1 MTMIRPSLP
10 AGPVR
15 PSVVAT
21 VALGITFVL
30 ATSTAPAQATSSEPG
45 VTSTVTDIALDS
57 PRAGWHAPVTAGAAF
72 SQEVNYPAA
81 SVNSR
86 HDQADGARIRGR
98 IVGATKGPA
107 QLVVNGVAM
116 PLRIEEDGSFD
127 RPYLFPAGSNS
138 VEVRGGDGG
147 TRRRVQF
154 LAHPDGA
161 TRARL
166 RVILAWDTD
175 HTDLDLHVIAP
186 DGQHAWYGQRM
197 LENGGAIDVDVTTG
211 YGPEIFATPAPLHGP
226 YLVFVNYYGGRGHDE
241 ADMTVAN
248 ITIVSEEGTLNEKR
262 ENVQVPMRA
271 PGELTLVKR
280 FSYP

>member
-1 MTMIRPSLP
+1 MTVL
-10 AGPVR
+10 
-15 PSVVAT
+15 
-21 VALGITFVL
+21 VALGIIITL
-30 ATSTAPAQATSSEPG
+30 AAAMARAQAATSPEPTSPVPASSPP
-45 VTSTVTDIALDS
+45 TVTPPAAEITLDA
-57 PRAGWHAPVTAGAAF
+57 PRAGWHAPPSVGAAF
-72 SQEVNYPAA
+72 TQTVNYPAA
-81 SVNSR
+81 SVDSR

-98 IVGATKGPA
+98 IAGAAKGPA

-116 PLRIEEDGSFD
+116 PLRVEEDGSFD

-138 VEVRGGDGG
+138 VEVRSADGN

-154 LAHPDGA
+154 LAHPDSA

-186 DGQHAWYGQRM
+186 DGQHAWYGQRV
-197 LENGGAIDVDVTTG
+197 LDNGGAIDVDVTTG
-211 YGPEIFATPAPLHGP
+211 YGPEIFATPAPLNGP
-226 YLVFVNYYGGRGHDE
+226 YLVFVNYFGGHGHDE
-241 ADMTVAN
+241 ADMTVAT
-248 ITIVSEEGTLNEKR
+248 ITIVSQEGTENEKR
-262 ENVQVPMRA
+262 ESVQVPMRA